1 MLICLALD
9 STLILSWLSTC
20 DHKGGMPDD
29 APYCCSS
36 EQHTAHIAPHTIPSL
51 PLTPMPASRSPRGLG
66 TPQPRGSGTF
76 GHPQGSGTL
85 SPEPRGLICANPDP
99 LPRLGRSPSLGPELW
114 LGPEP
119 VPRLGGLLCSD
130 GGGEGSGGGGNGK
143 GGGGDGDGGGGEGRD
158 GGGEGS
164 GGRGRRRGWWWW

>member
-1 MLICLALD
+1 MVCNIQEVPSCPLAHCTQFPALLSAPSFAWQGLTVWLLICLALD

-36 EQHTAHIAPHTIPSL
+36 EQHTAHIVPHTIPSL

-99 LPRLGRSPSLGPELW
+99 LPRLGRSPSLGPKQQAMARSRA
-114 LGPEP
+114 GPEA
-119 VPRLGGLLCSD
+119 
-130 GGGEGSGGGGNGK
+130 
-143 GGGGDGDGGGGEGRD
+143 
-158 GGGEGS
+158 
-164 GGRGRRRGWWWW
+164 RGFAVRT